1 MRPSFTPA
9 DWLAVKRLYDAA
21 AALAGPA
28 RESVLADADVTDA
41 VRSEVRSLLEFE
53 PDRQD
58 VDGATG
64 GFLSEPA
71 AATALL
77 DSAAEASVTV
87 RTGERLGAWQIVRRL
102 GSGGMGDVFE
112 ARRADGSFEGRA
124 AVKLIKRGMDSQAVL
139 QRFAQERQAL
149 ARLHHPNIATLLDA
163 GLSSDGLP
171 YFVMEFVDGVP
182 IDKAAR
188 RLPIEQRI
196 ALFLQLAD
204 AVAYAHRNLLV
215 HRDLKPGNVL
225 VTAHGVVKL
234 LDFGIAKALDPLD
247 SLAASGVSGTSTDP
261 LNDTTVGTARP
272 FTPNYASPEQVRGE
286 PVGTATDIYS
296 LGVLLY
302 QLLTGVRPTGRDATT
317 PAQAARG
324 VLDEAPTRPSSL
336 PGHITNDPDWL
347 TTRKRLAGDLD
358 KVLLKALEKPVA
370 RRYGS
375 VDGFVQ
381 DVRAYLAGYPVSAR
395 AATWRY
401 VGSKFIA
408 RHRVPATAA
417 ALAALSLVAGT
428 GVALW
433 QAHEAR
439 LGRDEARR
447 RLADVRSVT
456 HDLVFR
462 FGDAIAYLP
471 GGMNIKEDLLNATL
485 AQLQRLADGPG
496 GDAATVADIAA
507 LHARLAELQGADT
520 APSTER
526 PKQALVHADQAIAL
540 GAQVW
545 SERKADRQF
554 ANWLA
559 RAYQIRA
566 QRQRAAGELDAALLT
581 LTQEHTLVAESLAL
595 QTRDDERA
603 WLLFNLASTLF
614 LESQLLDALTQPSL
628 GRPDEALLRMN
639 QAEQTYRRVLAL
651 GDKVLD
657 ALDASGRPEEPKTR
671 AGLLHGL
678 ASAQEGRA
686 LVRLKHDDPA
696 LALADAQAAML
707 TQQQVLALDP
717 LQVPWH
723 DGLMSKAN
731 TLATVALRLGLAE
744 PALQAAQRSWDEATA
759 LAKSE
764 GPQSR
769 WGQSLPTL
777 AHQYGRALAA
787 VGRHAEALP
796 VFESSIAAWAA
807 RAKSG
812 PAVNPNAQRRIGWM
826 RTQLSRSQQ
835 ALGRHGLALSLA
847 REASAGL
854 QAASLQSPQARDL
867 LLNLG
872 EALAWQAQIEPA
884 AAAGLRG
891 QASAAYDRAGGLSPL
906 KAEHAAARAALPAQH
921 SGVGANTI
929 RVSQAWPR

>member
-1 MRPSFTPA
+1 MTMPTRPSFTPA
-9 DWLAVKRLYDAA
+9 DWLAVRQLYDSAVV
-21 AALAGPA
+21 LAGPA
-28 RESVLADADVTDA
+28 REALVAEAHVTEA
-41 VRSEVRSLLEFE
+41 VRSEVRSLLMFE
-53 PDRQD
+53 PDRHD
-58 VDGATG
+58 ANGTAG

-71 AATALL
+71 AATALV
-77 DSAAEASVTV
+77 DSAAESDATA

-124 AVKLIKRGMDSQAVL
+124 AVKLIKRGMDSEAVL

-163 GLSSDGLP
+163 GLSADGLP

-182 IDKAAR
+182 IDEAVR
-188 RLPIEQRI
+188 GLPFEQRI
-196 ALFLQLAD
+196 KLFLQLAD
-204 AVAYAHRNLLV
+204 AVAHAHRNLLV

-225 VTAHGVVKL
+225 VTAQGVVKL
-234 LDFGIAKALDPLD
+234 LDFGIAKALDPLGG
-247 SLAASGVSGTSTDP
+247 LAEPGTPAS
-261 LNDTTVGTARP
+261 TTTIGAARP
-272 FTPNYASPEQVRGE
+272 YTPNYASPEQVRGE

-302 QLLTGVRPTGRDATT
+302 QLLTGVRPTGRDAST

-324 VLDEAPTRPSSL
+324 VLDESPTRPSSL

-347 TTRKRLAGDLD
+347 ITRKRLAGDLD
-358 KVLLKALEKPVA
+358 NVLLKALEKPVA
-370 RRYGS
+370 RRYDS
-375 VDGFVQ
+375 VDALVH

-401 VGSKFIA
+401 VSGKFIA
-408 RHRVPATAA
+408 RHRVPAAAA

-462 FGDAIAYLP
+462 FGDGIAYLP
-471 GGMNIKEDLLNATL
+471 GGMNVKEDLLNATL

-496 GDAATVADIAA
+496 GDAAIVADIAA

-526 PKQALVHADQAIAL
+526 PKQALAHADQAITL

-545 SERKADRQF
+545 AQRKADRQF

-581 LTQEHTLVAESLAL
+581 LTQERTLVAESLAL

-603 WLLFNLASTLF
+603 WLLSNLAGTLF
-614 LESQLLDALTQPSL
+614 LESQVLDALNLPSL
-628 GRPDEALLRMN
+628 GRPDEALLRLN
-639 QAEQTYRRVLAL
+639 DAEQTYRRVLAL

-657 ALDASGRPEEPKTR
+657 ELDAAGRPEEPKTR

-696 LALADAQAAML
+696 LALADVQAAVL
-707 TQQQVLALDP
+707 TQQQALALDP

-723 DGLMSKAN
+723 DGMMLKSN
-731 TLATVALRLGLAE
+731 TLATVLLRLGQAE
-744 PALQAAQRSWDEATA
+744 PALHAAQRSWDEATA

-764 GPQSR
+764 GASSR
-769 WGQSLPTL
+769 WGQALPTL

-787 VGRHAEALP
+787 VGRNAEAVT
-796 VFESSIAAWAA
+796 VFESSITAWTA

-812 PAVNPNAQRRIGWM
+812 AAVNPNAQRRIGWM

-835 ALGRHGLALSLA
+835 ALGRQALALALA
-847 REASAGL
+847 RDASVGL
-854 QAASLQSPQARDL
+854 HAASLQSPQARDL
-867 LLNLG
+867 WLNLG
-872 EALAWQAQIEPA
+872 EALAWQAQIDPT
-884 AAAGLRG
+884 AAAGLRA
-891 QASAAYDRAGGLSPL
+891 QAGAAYDRAAALSPL
-906 KAEHAAARAALPAQH
+906 KAEHALARAALPA
-921 SGVGANTI
+921 
-929 RVSQAWPR
+929 P

>member
-1 MRPSFTPA
+1 MPSRASFTPT

-21 AALAGPA
+21 V
-28 RESVLADADVTDA
+28 VLADPARAALVNDAGVSPA
-41 VRSEVRSLLEFE
+41 VRAEVRSLLEFN
-53 PDRQD
+53 PDREGRD
-58 VDGATG
+58 DATG
-64 GFLSEPA
+64 GFLNEPA
-71 AATALL
+71 AATVLGEGPPDEGVPARFGERL
-77 DSAAEASVTV
+77 
-87 RTGERLGAWQIVRRL
+87 GERLGAWQIVRRL

-124 AVKLIKRGMDSQAVL
+124 AIKLIKRGMDSEAVL

-149 ARLHHPNIATLLDA
+149 ARLHHPHIATLLDA
-163 GLSSDGLP
+163 GLSDDGLP

-182 IDKAAR
+182 IDEAAR
-188 RLPIEQRI
+188 SLPIEQRI
-196 ALFLQLAD
+196 GLFLQLAD
-204 AVAYAHRNLLV
+204 AVAHAHRNLLV

-225 VTAHGVVKL
+225 VRSDGEVKL
-234 LDFGIAKALDPLD
+234 LDFGIAKALDPVD
-247 SLAASGVSGTSTDP
+247 GQDGVGASG
-261 LNDTTVGTARP
+261 NDTTIGTLRP

-286 PVGTATDIYS
+286 PVSTATDIYS

-317 PAQAARG
+317 PAQAARS
-324 VLDEAPTRPSSL
+324 VLEEMPTRPSSL
-336 PGHITNDPDWL
+336 PSRITNDPHWL
-347 TTRKRLAGDLD
+347 ATRKRLAGDLD
-358 KVLLKALEKPVA
+358 NVLLKALEKPVA
-370 RRYGS
+370 RRYDS
-375 VDGFVQ
+375 VDALIA

-401 VGSKFIA
+401 VSGKFIA
-408 RHRVPATAA
+408 RHRVPVAAA
-417 ALAALSLVAGT
+417 ALAALALVAGA

-439 LGRDEARR
+439 LGRDEARAARDEARR

-462 FGDAIAYLP
+462 FGDGIAYLP

-485 AQLQRLADGPG
+485 AQLQRLADASGS
-496 GDAATVADIAA
+496 DAAIVADVAS

-526 PKQALVHADQAIAL
+526 PKQALAHADQAIAL

-545 SERKADRQF
+545 AERKADRQF

-566 QRQRAAGELDAALLT
+566 QRQRADGQLEPALQT
-581 LTQEHTLVAESLAL
+581 LMQERSLVAQSLAL

-603 WLLFNLASTLF
+603 WLLSNLAGTLF
-614 LESQLLDALTQPSL
+614 LESQLLDALNLPSL
-628 GRPDEALLRMN
+628 NRPDAALLRMTD
-639 QAEQTYRRVLAL
+639 AEHAYRRVLAL

-657 ALDASGRPEEPKTR
+657 GLDAAARPEEPKAR

-686 LVRLKHDDPA
+686 LVRLKHDEPA
-696 LALADAQAAML
+696 LALADAQAAVL
-707 TQQQVLALDP
+707 TQQQALALDP

-723 DGLMSKAN
+723 DGLMSKSN
-731 TLATVALRLGLAE
+731 TLATVLLRLGQAE
-744 PALQAAQRSWDEATA
+744 PALLAAQRSWDEANA

-764 GPQSR
+764 GAQSR
-769 WGQSLPTL
+769 WGNALPTL

-787 VGRHAEALP
+787 VGQHAKAVP
-796 VFESSIAAWAA
+796 VFEASIAAWTA
-807 RAKSG
+807 RAKGG
-812 PAVNPNAQRRIGWM
+812 PAINPNAQRRIGWM

-835 ALGRHGLALSLA
+835 ALGQRALAVTLA
-847 REASAGL
+847 REASEGL
-854 QAASLQSPQARDL
+854 RAASAQSPEAREL
-867 LLNLG
+867 WLSLG
-872 EALAWQAQIEPA
+872 EALAWQGQLEPA
-884 AAAGLRG
+884 LAATLNA
-891 QASAAYDRAGGLSPL
+891 QARTAYDRAGALSPL
-906 KAEHAAARAALPAQH
+906 KAEHAAVRASL
-921 SGVGANTI
+921 G
-929 RVSQAWPR
+929 

>member
-1 MRPSFTPA
+1 MTMPTRPAFTPA
-9 DWLAVKRLYDAA
+9 DWLAVRQLYDAA
-21 AALAGPA
+21 LAQTGAPREALIA
-28 RESVLADADVTDA
+28 EADVAEA
-41 VRSEVRSLLEFE
+41 VRSEVRSLLLFE
-53 PDRQD
+53 PGGQD
-58 VDGATG
+58 TDGATQ
-64 GFLSEPA
+64 GFLSAPA
-71 AATALL
+71 AA
-77 DSAAEASVTV
+77 AAFFDGAADADMLA
-87 RTGERLGAWQIVRRL
+87 RTGERLGAWQIARRL

-112 ARRADGSFEGRA
+112 ACRADGSFEGRA
-124 AVKLIKRGMDSQAVL
+124 AVKLIKRGMDSAAVL

-163 GLSSDGLP
+163 GLSADGLP

-182 IDKAAR
+182 IDAAAR
-188 RLPIEQRI
+188 SLPIEQRI
-196 ALFLQLAD
+196 HLFLQLAD
-204 AVAYAHRNLLV
+204 AVAHAHRNLLV

-225 VTAHGVVKL
+225 VTPQGVVKL
-234 LDFGIAKALDPLD
+234 LDFGIAKALAPLD
-247 SLAASGVSGTSTDP
+247 GLADSGAATDTI
-261 LNDTTVGTARP
+261 NNTTVGTARP

-317 PAQAARG
+317 PAQVARG
-324 VLDEAPTRPSSL
+324 VLDETPTRPSSL
-336 PGHITNDPDWL
+336 PSHITNDPDWL

-358 KVLLKALEKPVA
+358 NVLLKALEKPVA

-375 VDGFVQ
+375 VDALVQ

-395 AATWRY
+395 APTWRY
-401 VGSKFIA
+401 VSGKFIT
-408 RHRVPATAA
+408 RHRVPVAAA
-417 ALAALSLVAGT
+417 ALATLSLVAGT

-462 FGDAIAYLP
+462 FGDGIAYLP
-471 GGMNIKEDLLNATL
+471 GGMSVKEDLLNATL
-485 AQLQRLADGPG
+485 AQLQRLADGPS
-496 GDAATVADIAA
+496 GDAAIVADIAG

-526 PKQALVHADQAIAL
+526 PKQALAHADQAITL

-545 SERKADRQF
+545 AQRKADRQF

-581 LTQEHTLVAESLAL
+581 LTQERTLVAESLAL
-595 QTRDDERA
+595 QTHDDERA
-603 WLLFNLASTLF
+603 WLLSNLAGTLF
-614 LESQLLDALTQPSL
+614 LESQVLDALNLPSL
-628 GRPDEALLRMN
+628 NRPAEALLRLN
-639 QAEQTYRRVLAL
+639 DAEQTYRRVLAL
-651 GDKVLD
+651 GDTVLD
-657 ALDASGRPEEPKTR
+657 ALDAAGRPEEPKTR
-671 AGLLHGL
+671 ASLLHGL

-686 LVRLKHDDPA
+686 LVRLKHDEPA
-696 LALADAQAAML
+696 LALADAQAAVL
-707 TQQQVLALDP
+707 TQQQALALDP

-723 DGLMSKAN
+723 DGLMLKSN
-731 TLATVALRLGLAE
+731 TLATVSLRLGLAE

-759 LAKSE
+759 LAKRE
-764 GPQSR
+764 GAQSR
-769 WGQSLPTL
+769 WANALPTL

-787 VGRHAEALP
+787 VGRHAEAVT
-796 VFESSIAAWAA
+796 VFESSISAWTA

-835 ALGRHGLALSLA
+835 ALGRPALALTLA

-854 QAASLQSPQARDL
+854 RAASLQSPQARDV

-884 AAAGLRG
+884 AADGLRVL
-891 QASAAYDRAGGLSPL
+891 ASAAYDRAGALSPL
-906 KAEHAAARAALPAQH
+906 KAEHAVAHAALLAPQR
-921 SGVGANTI
+921 SIGANTA
-929 RVSQAWPR
+929 R

>member
-1 MRPSFTPA
+1 MTMSTRTPFTSA
-9 DWLAVKRLYDAA
+9 DWLVVKHLYNAAVVLE
-21 AALAGPA
+21 GSA
-28 RESVLADADVTDA
+28 RQSLIADADVSQA
-41 VRSEVRSLLEFE
+41 VRSEVQSLLEFE
-53 PDRQD
+53 PDQQS
-58 VDGATG
+58 VETTTG

-77 DSAAEASVTV
+77 DSVAQSDATA

-124 AVKLIKRGMDSQAVL
+124 AVKLVKRGMDSQAVL

-163 GLSSDGLP
+163 GLSADGLP

-182 IDKAAR
+182 IDEAAR
-188 RLPIEQRI
+188 GLPIDQRI
-196 ALFLQLAD
+196 GLFLQLAD
-204 AVAYAHRNLLV
+204 AVAHAHRNLLV

-225 VTAHGVVKL
+225 VTARGQVKL

-247 SLAASGVSGTSTDP
+247 EPAQSGTPVT
-261 LNDTTVGTARP
+261 DTTLGAARP
-272 FTPNYASPEQVRGE
+272 YTPNYASPEQVRGE
-286 PVGTATDIYS
+286 PVGTATDVYS

-324 VLDEAPTRPSSL
+324 VLDETPTRPSSL

-347 TTRKRLAGDLD
+347 ATRKRLAGDLD
-358 KVLLKALEKPVA
+358 NVLLKALEKSVA
-370 RRYGS
+370 RRYDS
-375 VDGFVQ
+375 VDALVR
-381 DVRAYLAGYPVSAR
+381 DVRAYLAGHPVSAR
-395 AATWRY
+395 PATWRY
-401 VGSKFIA
+401 VTGKFIT
-408 RHRVPATAA
+408 RHRVPVAAA
-417 ALAALSLVAGT
+417 ALAAMSLVGGA

-456 HDLVFR
+456 HELVFR
-462 FGDAIAYLP
+462 FGDGIAYLP
-471 GGMNIKEDLLNATL
+471 GGMNVKEDLLNATL

-496 GDAATVADIAA
+496 GDAATVADISA

-526 PKQALVHADQAIAL
+526 PKQALAHADQAIAL
-540 GAQVW
+540 GAQAW
-545 SERKADRQF
+545 PERKADRQF

-566 QRQRAAGELDAALLT
+566 KRQRAAGELDAALQT
-581 LTQEHTLVAESLAL
+581 LTQERSLIAESLAL
-595 QTRDDERA
+595 QTRDEERA
-603 WLLFNLASTLF
+603 WLLSNLAGTLF
-614 LESQLLDALTQPSL
+614 LESQVLDALNLPSL
-628 GRPDEALLRMN
+628 NRPEEALLRMTD
-639 QAEQTYRRVLAL
+639 AELTYRRVLGL

-657 ALDASGRPEEPKTR
+657 ALDTAARPEEPKTR
-671 AGLLHGL
+671 SGLLHGL

-686 LVRLKHDDPA
+686 LIRLKHDEPA
-696 LALADAQAAML
+696 LALADAQAAVL
-707 TQQQVLALDP
+707 TQQQALVRDS

-723 DGLMSKAN
+723 DGMMLKSN
-731 TLATVALRLGLAE
+731 TLATVLLRLGQTE

-759 LAKSE
+759 LVKSE
-764 GPQSR
+764 GAQSR
-769 WGQSLPTL
+769 WSQALPTL

-787 VGRHAEALP
+787 VGRHAEAVV
-796 VFESSIAAWAA
+796 VFESSIAAWTA
-807 RAKSG
+807 RVAIG

-835 ALGRHGLALSLA
+835 ALGRRALATTLS
-847 REASAGL
+847 RQASAGL
-854 QAASLQSPQARDL
+854 QAAAVQSPQARDL

-872 EALAWQAQIEPA
+872 EALAWQAQIEPL
-884 AAAGLRG
+884 AAAGLRQ
-891 QASAAYDRAGGLSPL
+891 QARAVYDRAGALSPL
-906 KAEHAAARAALPAQH
+906 KAEHANARAAL
-921 SGVGANTI
+921 
-929 RVSQAWPR
+929 R

>member
-1 MRPSFTPA
+1 MPTHPSFTPA
-9 DWLAVKRLYDAA
+9 DWLAVKRLYDETVV
-21 AALAGPA
+21 LGGPA
-28 RESVLADADVTDA
+28 REAHIADADVAEA
-41 VRSEVRSLLEFE
+41 VRSEVRSLLAFE
-53 PDRQD
+53 PGRWEGDG
-58 VDGATG
+58 DGATG

-71 AATALL
+71 AVAALVGSVALTEATA
-77 DSAAEASVTV
+77 
-87 RTGERLGAWQIVRRL
+87 RTGDRLGAWQIVRRL

-124 AVKLIKRGMDSQAVL
+124 AVKLIKRGMDSEAVL

-163 GLSSDGLP
+163 GLSADGLP
-171 YFVMEFVDGVP
+171 YFVMEFVDGLP
-182 IDKAAR
+182 IDEAAR
-188 RLPIEQRI
+188 SLAIEQRI

-204 AVAYAHRNLLV
+204 AVAHAHRNLLV

-225 VTAHGVVKL
+225 VTARGEVKL

-247 SLAASGVSGTSTDP
+247 PLEVPAASGA
-261 LNDTTVGTARP
+261 LANDTTVGAARAY
-272 FTPNYASPEQVRGE
+272 TPNYASPEQVRGE

-324 VLDEAPTRPSSL
+324 VLDETPTRPSSL
-336 PGHITNDPDWL
+336 PGHITKDPDWL

-370 RRYGS
+370 RRYDS
-375 VDGFVQ
+375 VDALVR

-401 VGSKFIA
+401 VSGKFIA
-408 RHRVPATAA
+408 RHWVPVMAA
-417 ALAALSLVAGT
+417 SLAALSLVAGA

-462 FGDAIAYLP
+462 FGDGIAYLP
-471 GGMNIKEDLLNATL
+471 GGMNVKEDLLNATL

-526 PKQALVHADQAIAL
+526 PKQAQAHADQAIAL
-540 GAQVW
+540 GAQAW
-545 SERKADRQF
+545 PERKADHQF
-554 ANWLA
+554 VNWLA

-566 QRQRAAGELDAALLT
+566 QRQRAAGELDAALQT
-581 LTQEHTLVAESLAL
+581 LTQERTLVAESLAL

-603 WLLFNLASTLF
+603 WLLSNLAGTLF
-614 LESQLLDALTQPSL
+614 LESQVLDALNLPSL
-628 GRPDEALLRMN
+628 NRPDEALLRLN
-639 QAEQTYRRVLAL
+639 DAEQTYRRVLAL

-657 ALDASGRPEEPKTR
+657 ALDAAGRPEEPKTR

-686 LVRLKHDDPA
+686 LLRLKHDEPA
-696 LALADAQAAML
+696 LGLADAQAAVL
-707 TQQQVLALDP
+707 TQQQVLLADP

-723 DGLMSKAN
+723 DGMMLKSN
-731 TLATVALRLGLAE
+731 TLATTLLRLGQAE
-744 PALQAAQRSWDEATA
+744 PALQAAQRSWDEAKA

-764 GPQSR
+764 GAQSR
-769 WGQSLPTL
+769 WANALPTL

-787 VGRHAEALP
+787 VGRHTEAAA
-796 VFESSIAAWAA
+796 VFESSIAAWTT
-807 RAKSG
+807 RAKNG

-826 RTQLSRSQQ
+826 RTQLSRTQQ
-835 ALGRHGLALSLA
+835 ALGRHALAVTLA

-854 QAASLQSPQARDL
+854 RAASVQSPQARDL
-867 LLNLG
+867 LLTLA
-872 EALAWQAQIEPA
+872 EALAWQAQLEPA
-884 AAAGLRG
+884 AAASLRE
-891 QASAAYDRAGGLSPL
+891 QARAAYDRARALSTL
-906 KAEHAAARAALPAQH
+906 KAEHAVARAALLAP
-921 SGVGANTI
+921 
-929 RVSQAWPR
+929 

>member
-1 MRPSFTPA
+1 MTMPTRPSFTPA
-9 DWLAVKRLYDAA
+9 DWLAVRQLYDAA
-21 AALAGPA
+21 LALAGPP
-28 RESVLADADVTDA
+28 REALIAEADVAEA
-41 VRSEVRSLLEFE
+41 VRCEVRSLLMFE
-53 PDRQD
+53 PGRPDAH
-58 VDGATG
+58 GATQ
-64 GFLSEPA
+64 GFLSAPA
-71 AATALL
+71 AATAFLEG
-77 DSAAEASVTV
+77 AAGPDGTA
-87 RTGERLGAWQIVRRL
+87 RAGERLGAWQIVRRL

-112 ARRADGSFEGRA
+112 AHRADGSFEGRA
-124 AVKLIKRGMDSQAVL
+124 AVKLIKRGMDSEAVL

-163 GLSSDGLP
+163 GLSNDGLP

-182 IDKAAR
+182 IDEAVR
-188 RLPIEQRI
+188 GLPIEQRI
-196 ALFLQLAD
+196 KLFLQLAD
-204 AVAYAHRNLLV
+204 AVAHAHRNLLV

-225 VTAHGVVKL
+225 VTAQGEVKL
-234 LDFGIAKALDPLD
+234 LDFGIAKALASLD
-247 SLAASGVSGTSTDP
+247 GLAEGLAESGLSA
-261 LNDTTVGTARP
+261 NDTTIGTARP
-272 FTPNYASPEQVRGE
+272 FTPHYASPEQVRGE

-324 VLDEAPTRPSSL
+324 VLDETPTRPSSL
-336 PGHITNDPDWL
+336 PGHITKDPDWL
-347 TTRKRLAGDLD
+347 STRKRLAGDLD

-370 RRYGS
+370 RRYES
-375 VDGFVQ
+375 VDALVH

-401 VGSKFIA
+401 VSGKFIA
-408 RHRVPATAA
+408 RHRVPAAAA

-462 FGDAIAYLP
+462 FGDGIAYLP
-471 GGMNIKEDLLNATL
+471 GGMSVKEDLLNATL
-485 AQLQRLADGPG
+485 AQLQRLADGSS
-496 GDAATVADIAA
+496 GDAAIIADIAA

-526 PKQALVHADQAIAL
+526 PKQALAHADQAIAL
-540 GAQVW
+540 GARAW

-554 ANWLA
+554 TNWLA

-566 QRQRAAGELDAALLT
+566 QRQRAAGELDAALQT
-581 LTQEHTLVAESLAL
+581 LTQERTLVAESLAL

-603 WLLFNLASTLF
+603 WLLSNLAGTLF
-614 LESQLLDALTQPSL
+614 LESQVLDALNLPSL
-628 GRPDEALLRMN
+628 NRPDEALLRLN
-639 QAEQTYRRVLAL
+639 DAEQAYRRVLAL
-651 GDKVLD
+651 GDQVLD
-657 ALDASGRPEEPKTR
+657 ALDAAGRPEEPKTR

-686 LVRLKHDDPA
+686 LLRLKHDQPA
-696 LALADAQAAML
+696 LALADVQAAVQ
-707 TQQQVLALDP
+707 TQQQALALDP
-717 LQVPWH
+717 LQLPWH
-723 DGLMSKAN
+723 DGLMLKSN
-731 TLATVALRLGLAE
+731 TLATVSLRLGQAE

-764 GPQSR
+764 GAQSR
-769 WGQSLPTL
+769 WGQALPTL

-787 VGRHAEALP
+787 VGRHAEAVT
-796 VFESSIAAWAA
+796 VFESSITAWTA
-807 RAKSG
+807 RAKGG

-835 ALGRHGLALSLA
+835 ALRRPALALALA

-854 QAASLQSPQARDL
+854 RAASLQSPQAREL

-872 EALAWQAQIEPA
+872 EALAWQAQIEAA
-884 AAAGLRG
+884 AAAGLRD
-891 QASAAYDRAGGLSPL
+891 QASAAYDRAGALSPL
-906 KAEHAAARAALPAQH
+906 KAEHALARAVLLAQQGRIGTNPA
-921 SGVGANTI
+921 
-929 RVSQAWPR
+929 R